1 MINQQI
7 KIIAGPCSINK
18 DNIKEIYQIAQLKV
32 KGKPAIWGTRVVGL
46 KSRSVF
52 SREPSISGMDIAWF
66 ENTLENY
73 LTKNQLKI
81 TPAFSVTIA
90 KKILKETHLVVATEI
105 MSPLIQLPS
114 FEEPI
119 FKNRLLVWNPAVN
132 QLGWPIFVMGKYA
145 IKNHWW
151 LGLKNPKWVGEDL
164 KIVDSEKTS
173 KISTMEKTWE
183 GLITYGQLKERTIL
197 IHRGVDVAEKGDYR
211 NLPVHQIAK
220 KVKQRTG
227 CQLFFDPSHSLG
239 PKLKDNIVEQTV
251 KAMQLLVSPKEF
263 LYDGILI
270 EVGTSTTDSQQH
282 ISLTE
287 LEKLVNRLSK
297 FRTFYNQ

>member
-1 MINQQI
+1 MINREI

-18 DNIKEIYQIAQLKV
+18 NNIKDIYQIAKLKV
-32 KGKPAIWGTRVVGL
+32 NRKPAIWGTRVVGL

-52 SREPSISGMDIAWF
+52 SQEPSVSGMDITWF
-66 ENTLENY
+66 ENTLERY
-73 LTKNQLKI
+73 LTERKLKI
-81 TPAFSVTIA
+81 TPPPSVTLA

-114 FEEPI
+114 FEESI
-119 FKNRLLVWNPAVN
+119 FKNRLLIWNPAVN
-132 QLGWPIFVMGKYA
+132 QLGWSVFIMGKYA

-164 KIVDSEKTS
+164 KIVDSERIS
-173 KISTMEKTWE
+173 KISTMEKSWE
-183 GLITYGQLKERTIL
+183 GLVTYGQLKERTVL
-197 IHRGVDVAEKGDYR
+197 IHRGVDVAEKGNYR

-227 CQLFFDPSHSLG
+227 HQLFFDPSHSFG
-239 PKLKDNIVEQTV
+239 PKLKDNIVEETV
-251 KAMQLLVSPKEF
+251 KAMQLLSSPSEF

-270 EVGTSTTDSQQH
+270 EVGTATTDSEQH
-282 ISLTE
+282 ISLIE

-297 FRTFYNQ
+297 FRTF